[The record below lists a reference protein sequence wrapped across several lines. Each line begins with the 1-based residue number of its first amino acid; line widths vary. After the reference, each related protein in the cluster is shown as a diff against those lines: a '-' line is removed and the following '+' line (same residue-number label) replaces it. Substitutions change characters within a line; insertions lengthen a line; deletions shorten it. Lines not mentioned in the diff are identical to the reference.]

1 MASREPFSRH
11 RRGDD
16 ERPEP
21 DAGARAAEFAASA
34 YGWQPGYLEH
44 EVTDEQLVLYFDAAS
59 DRLERDAHTDFERI
73 VEAVRIGTIFAYDN
87 RQHSRWRSRNK
98 ANTARRSHSLS
109 GAALEAAVMQV
120 AQLFPDNVVHG
131 TA

>member
-73 VEAVRIGTIFAYDN
+73 VEAVRIGTIFAHDRKQY
-87 RQHSRWRSRNK
+87 SRWRSRRQ
-98 ANTARRSHSLS
+98 AIAAQGGRSLT

-120 AQLFPDNVVHG
+120 AQLFPANVIRQ
-131 TA
+131 AA